1 MSRPAKPASSVAD
14 LRRMTARDILKRPLI
29 TEKTMGLTPDNKYT
43 FEVDR
48 RANKVEIRNAVQEI
62 FDVDV
67 IKVTTTRTNPKKR
80 RRGKDMGFTQEKKK
94 AVITLKEGQQIQVG
108 GTPLFEV

>member
-1 MSRPAKPASSVAD
+1 MSRPKKAPSSVAD
-14 LRRMTARDILKRPLI
+14 LRRMTARDILKRPII

-67 IKVTTTRTNPKKR
+67 VKVTTTRTNPKRR
-80 RRGKDMGFTQEKKK
+80 RRGNVLGFTQERKK
-94 AVITLKEGQQIQVG
+94 AVVTLKEGQQIQVG

>member
-1 MSRPAKPASSVAD
+1 VSRPQKPVSSVAD
-14 LRRMTARDILKRPLI
+14 LRRMTARDILKRPII
-29 TEKTMGLTPDNKYT
+29 TEKSMGGAADNKYT

-67 IKVTTTRTNPKKR
+67 VKVTTTRTNPKKR
-80 RRGKDMGFTQEKKK
+80 RRGNVLGFTQERKK
-94 AVITLKEGQQIQVG
+94 ATITLKEGQQIQVG